1 MYNGGLLIF
10 NTEFRLRK
18 GYSSVISSMILTSAV
33 IIIGSILWAYSQSA
47 TVVMTN
53 SYLDETFSTLNNLIE
68 RFTIEKIYY
77 NDTDKKMILYIY
89 NYGDIS
95 ITLDIYIN
103 SSNGSAF
110 SSSDN
115 NVDRQCLQRIEIP
128 VDVSSGS
135 VLSIKCHTRR
145 SNDVLAKYYVL

>member
-1 MYNGGLLIF
+1 MNNGGLLMF
-10 NTEFRLRK
+10 NTKFRLRK
-18 GYSSVISSMILTSAV
+18 GFSPVISSMILTSAV
-33 IIIGSILWAYSQSA
+33 IIIGSILWAYSRSA

-53 SYLDETFSTLNNLIE
+53 SYVDETFMTLDNLIE

-89 NYGDIS
+89 NYGDIP

-103 SSNGSAF
+103 SSNGSGF
-110 SSSDN
+110 SSLDN
-115 NVDRQCLQRIEIP
+115 NVDQQSLQRVEIP

-135 VLSIKCHTRR
+135 ILSIKCHTRR
-145 SNDVLAKYYVL
+145 SNDVVAKYYVL